1 MDVIRQSL
9 YRVADFLKRSFM
21 IPKALNWGYPLLFAG
36 LGAIAALLIRY
47 GVMSTN
53 VDYSQTSVIGYVLFI
68 SIFVILAYIIPTVM
82 LSGRFARYDAQLPS
96 AHIVGD
102 YTGIGVLILS
112 FLSGVPLM
120 LLKSSLYNIFCY
132 LWLHTGNSIKFP
144 VFFCYTED
152 PSIMT
157 IILEFMSG
165 TILPALGVSLFFF
178 GLLWSSVR
186 MKDFKAACI
195 AIPILYALFSFNLF
209 DVIGALFAGFWLC
222 ILRRNSENIWGPA
235 LCLIGCKVT
244 ELVIG
249 STIPTVDITVIRT
262 YSDISSKFFYSS
274 VPSLFVAVILF
285 GFFFK
290 VLNEFHITM
299 TCDSYGD
306 NLKVIEQEKLR
317 DESIPPFINGV
328 NLALFLGIAAAI
340 VIWIVF

>member
-1 MDVIRQSL
+1 MDILRDAWDRIS
-9 YRVADFLKRSFM
+9 DFIKRSFAV
-21 IPKALNWGYPLLFAG
+21 PSSLNWGYPVMFAG
-36 LGAIAALLIRY
+36 LGAVIALLIRL

-53 VDYSQTSVIGYVLFI
+53 VDYSQTSIIGYVLFI
-68 SIFVILAYIIPTVM
+68 SIFVIMAFIIPTVM
-82 LSGRFARYDAQLPS
+82 LSGRFTRYDAQSPS

-120 LLKSSLYNIFCY
+120 LMKSSVYNIICY
-132 LWLHTGNSIKFP
+132 LWLRSGNSIKFP
-144 VFFCYTED
+144 LFFCYTED
-152 PSIMT
+152 SSIIA
-157 IILEFMSG
+157 IILQFLSG
-165 TILPALGVSLFFF
+165 TVIPAIGVSLFFY

-209 DVIGALFAGFWLC
+209 DSVGALFCGFWLC

-249 STIPTVDITVIRT
+249 TTIPTVDITVIRT
-262 YSDISSKFFYSS
+262 YSDISAKFFYSS
-274 VPSLFVAVILF
+274 VPSLFVAIILF

-299 TCDSYGD
+299 TNDSYGD
-306 NLKVIEQEKLR
+306 NLKVLEKEKIR

-340 VIWIVF
+340 VVWIVF